1 MMKKVL
7 NFLTESKKISDSYR
21 HTQMYVPLY
30 DFKTGEL
37 ISEDDRR
44 VYKIIRH
51 SDIDGYQ

>member
-1 MMKKVL
+1 MKKVL